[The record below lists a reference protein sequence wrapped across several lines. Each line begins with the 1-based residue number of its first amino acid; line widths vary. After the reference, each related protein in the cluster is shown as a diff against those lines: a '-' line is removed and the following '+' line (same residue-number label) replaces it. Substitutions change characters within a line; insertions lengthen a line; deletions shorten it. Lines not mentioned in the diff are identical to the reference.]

1 MSVRPAQIM
10 DFAPLA
16 RLWWQGWRD
25 GHTAH
30 VADALVARRTQESF
44 IDRLAVAL
52 PHVRVVGP
60 VGAPL
65 GFHLVKGDELNQ
77 LYVDEDSRGTG
88 IAALLMADAQDRLL
102 EAGITK
108 AWLACAVGNLRAAR
122 FYEKAGWSRAE
133 TQTIPTEI
141 PSGWFPLKI
150 WRYEKQL
157 TNDASAWAARAEVEL
172 FRPRLAPAEGVAEP
186 KEHRPDV
193 GAAPRAIM

>member
-16 RLWWQGWRD
+16 RLWWQGWQD
-25 GHTAH
+25 GHMAH

-52 PHVRVVGP
+52 PRVRTVGP

-77 LYVDEDSRGTG
+77 LYVEEAARGSG
-88 IAALLMADAQDRLL
+88 IAALLMADAEDRML
-102 EAGITK
+102 EAGISK
-108 AWLACAVGNLRAAR
+108 SWLACAVGNLRAAR
-122 FYEKAGWSRAE
+122 FYEKAGWSRSE

-141 PSGWFPLKI
+141 PGGWFPLRI
-150 WRYEKQL
+150 WRYEKPL
-157 TNDASAWAARAEVEL
+157 SARSAWTARAEVEL
-172 FRPRLAPAEGVAEP
+172 FGPRLAAPEGVAEP
-186 KEHRPDV
+186 KEHRADI